1 MSRSGRSH
9 AGRPPRLLGLRPR
22 YVKLMRRMQIKSMT
36 FKERR
41 KLFMF
46 NGKRNKQGKFT
57 GHWK

>member
-1 MSRSGRSH
+1 
-9 AGRPPRLLGLRPR
+9 
-22 YVKLMRRMQIKSMT
+22 MRRMQIKTMT